1 MTGYGKASVVCGTKK
16 ITAEIK
22 SLNSKALDLSAR
34 IASAYREKEMELRS
48 MVSERVLRGKVELSL
63 WIEKDEVEQAA
74 KLNAPLIKNYIEQFQ
89 EANAQYGIP
98 MPENLMGVVM
108 RMPDVLTRQEM
119 QEELTDEE
127 WQVVRQVVVDAVEQL
142 MAFRAQ
148 EGCALEMKFK
158 EMSLNTDI
166 LDCMVNIN
174 KHMRIEWPK
183 TSAQVTTGKW
193 MDNQEYMIHGIRHN
207 IEDSIQ
213 LYNLIK
219 ETNND

>member
-1 MTGYGKASVVCGTKK
+1 MKIDYVTIDLEGDALSRDINKKIFPEGGHYDPETRLWCMTMYNGDRNITYVCKLPEEPRKLPNGRKTKAVHYSGTKVPSMIDKYNIHSFNDYADFINSIHKLIENARNYGFKVFFRGYG
-16 ITAEIK
+16 
-22 SLNSKALDLSAR
+22 NYD
-34 IASAYREKEMELRS
+34 YD
-48 MVSERVLRGKVELSL
+48 
-63 WIEKDEVEQAA
+63 KD
-74 KLNAPLIKNYIEQFQ
+74 
-89 EANAQYGIP
+89 
-98 MPENLMGVVM
+98 M
-108 RMPDVLTRQEM
+108 
-119 QEELTDEE
+119 
-127 WQVVRQVVVDAVEQL
+127 
-142 MAFRAQ
+142 
-148 EGCALEMKFK
+148 LEMKFK

-219 ETNND
+219 ENKHV